1 MLIAAVISSRSD
13 AIIMG
18 LDVTHFNQTKWRR
31 ARKVCVS
38 KHKANWPSCQRAAS
52 ATAAA
57 KQLDE

>member
-1 MLIAAVISSRSD
+1 MLIAAVIASRSD

-18 LDVTHFNQTKWRR
+18 ALDVTHFNQTKWRR

-38 KHKANWPSCQRAAS
+38 KHKANWPSWQQA
-52 ATAAA
+52 AAA

>member
-31 ARKVCVS
+31 KVYVS
-38 KHKANWPSCQRAAS
+38 KHKANWPSCQLVAS
-52 ATAAA
+52 AAA